1 MNIRLPAFLA
11 DPIRTDAAYAVVG
24 AAVFD
29 GTPTPPT
36 PDRTVVI
43 RAGRI
48 ESIGARDDGVPDD
61 VVVVDGAGCTLMPGL
76 VEAHS
81 HVTMVEYV
89 ASFPHPA
96 HGAEPLY
103 PAVRG
108 HVLADNLRRG
118 LRMGV
123 TTIRDVGAYGDTLLE
138 VRQAVRYG
146 AFVAPRL
153 LTCGRIVS
161 ATAPGGRF
169 FPEMYREA
177 DGADDMRRAVR
188 EQIRRGAD
196 FVKIMSTG
204 ARSVEMENPH
214 PAQVTDAEMAAFVDE
229 ASRQGYRTAAHAEGM
244 GGTEAAILAGCDT
257 IEHGFYLNQRPEL
270 LDHMAA
276 HDQTLV
282 PTLGFLHHVAESGE
296 WTDLLEEQGEYN
308 VEQAHLTLAA
318 AKAAGV
324 RIAMGAD
331 AGDAERIHEEIG
343 WMIQHGLNPQEA
355 LVAATSGSAEALG
368 ISAEVGTVAVGKL
381 ADLLVVGGDP
391 LADPTLLGKRDAIRL
406 VFRNGAP
413 AAGTLLERS
422 LESGTSN
429 RTQG

>member
-1 MNIRLPAFLA
+1 MSIRLPAFIA

-24 AAVFD
+24 ATLFD
-29 GTPTPPT
+29 GTAAPPT
-36 PDRTVVI
+36 PAATVLI

-48 ESIGARDDGVPDD
+48 EAIGGGGDGVPEDAT
-61 VVVVDGAGCTLMPGL
+61 VVDGSGCTLMPGL

-89 ASFPHPA
+89 ASFPQPA

-177 DGADDMRRAVR
+177 DGEDDIRRAVR

-204 ARSVEMENPH
+204 ARSVEMENPN
-214 PAQVTDAEMAAFVDE
+214 PAQVTDGEMRAFVDE
-229 ASRQGYRTAAHAEGM
+229 ATRQGYRTAAHAEGLA
-244 GGTEAAILAGCDT
+244 GTEAAILAGCDT
-257 IEHGFYLNQRPEL
+257 IEHGFYLNQRPDL
-270 LDHMAA
+270 LEHMAA
-276 HDQTLV
+276 DDQTLV

-296 WTDLLEEQGEYN
+296 WTDLLESQGEYN
-308 VEQAHLTLAA
+308 VEQAHLTLEA
-318 AKAAGV
+318 AKKAGV

-331 AGDAERIHEEIG
+331 VGDAERIHEEIG
-343 WMIQHGLNPQEA
+343 WMTHHGLTATEA
-355 LVAATSGSAEALG
+355 LVAATSQSAVALD
-368 ISAEVGTVAVGKL
+368 IDSEVGTVEAGKL
-381 ADLLVVGGDP
+381 ADLVLVSGDP
-391 LADPTLLGKRDAIRL
+391 LADPTLLGDRDAIRL

-413 AAGTLLERS
+413 AAGAMLERS
-422 LESGTSN
+422 L
-429 RTQG
+429 

>member
-1 MNIRLPAFLA
+1 MSIRLPAFIA
-11 DPIRTDAAYAVVG
+11 DPIRTDAAYAVLG
-24 AAVFD
+24 ATLFD
-29 GTPTPPT
+29 GTSAPPT
-36 PDRTVVI
+36 PEATVLI
-43 RAGRI
+43 RAGRV
-48 ESIGARDDGVPDD
+48 EAIGGGGDGVPEDATI
-61 VVVVDGAGCTLMPGL
+61 VDGTGCTIMPGL

-177 DGADDMRRAVR
+177 DGEDDIRRAVR

-214 PAQVTDAEMAAFVDE
+214 PAQVTDGEMGAFVDE
-229 ASRQGYRTAAHAEGM
+229 AKRQGYRTAAHAEGM

-257 IEHGFYLNQRPEL
+257 IEHGFYLNQRPDL
-270 LDHMAA
+270 LEHMAA

-296 WTDLLEEQGEYN
+296 WTDLLESQGTYN
-308 VEQAHLTLAA
+308 VEQAHLTLEA
-318 AKAAGV
+318 AKKAGV

-343 WMIQHGLNPQEA
+343 WMTHHGLTATEA
-355 LVAATSGSAEALG
+355 LVAATSHSAEALG
-368 ISAEVGTVAVGKL
+368 IDSEVGIIEAGKL
-381 ADLLVVGGDP
+381 ADLILVDGNP
-391 LADPTLLGKRDAIRL
+391 LDDPTLLGNRDAIRL

-413 AAGTLLERS
+413 AAGAMLERS
-422 LESGTSN
+422 I
-429 RTQG
+429 